1 VCQAPIH
8 TNVVLRRPDVTL
20 KCQKSGN
27 PFYGINTACCKLTI
41 YDRLDCLR
49 CGLYTCFTCVI
60 REPHP
65 LLFPEANHKLTQV
78 FVQPYFL
85 TGLITERV
93 PFCLW
98 SLSTLRRTMASYM
111 ENAYSL
117 VHQDNAADVPSV
129 SAMASPSSFLV
140 WLTPE

>member
-41 YDRLDCLR
+41 HDRLDCLDVA
-49 CGLYTCFTCVI
+49 FTLALPVRSVSPI
-60 REPHP
+60 P
-65 LLFPEANHKLTQV
+65 FPFPKRTTKLTQV

-85 TGLITERV
+85 TRLIIERV

-129 SAMASPSSFLV
+129 SAMASPSNFLV